1 MATQQMLSEYC
12 SQLIELIYYFW
23 MWKKIKQLAGKNN
36 SECYLK
42 IDTILKEKSN
52 IVDLN
57 VLETLS
63 RESMDPEK
71 CTTLADV
78 LLQKLTK
85 YVEDGRR
92 GRKMFKA
99 LVIIDYLLLN
109 GVSAFIDIFNERE
122 LFF

>member
-1 MATQQMLSEYC
+1 M
-12 SQLIELIYYFW
+12 
-23 MWKKIKQLAGKNN
+23 
-36 SECYLK
+36 K